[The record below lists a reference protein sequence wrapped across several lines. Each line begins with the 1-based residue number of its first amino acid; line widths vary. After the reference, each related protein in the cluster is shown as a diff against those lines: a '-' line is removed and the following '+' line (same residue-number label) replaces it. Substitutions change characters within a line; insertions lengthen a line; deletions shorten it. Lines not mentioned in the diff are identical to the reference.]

1 MRDVWLIFSDELRR
15 LFANVMS
22 VVIALGL
29 VAMPSIF
36 AWYNIIACWDV
47 FDHTGNLSVAVANT
61 DEGYQSDLIP
71 LRVNVGEQV
80 VSALRANDQIDWLFT
95 DEGDAVDGARSGRY
109 YAAVVIPKDFSRDM
123 LTFFADDAR
132 QASIVY
138 YRNEKKSAIAP
149 KITDRG
155 ADTVSYEV
163 NQVFAQTLSEVAIS
177 LGEALARYADD
188 ADVSGQVARLAD
200 HVTQTAASLRR
211 TAEVLELYGSLGQD
225 ANALIGSTMS
235 LAEASEEQVGALK
248 EAASTGAGAMT
259 PLAQSLR
266 NTVQQL
272 GEAFDTGAADMDAVS
287 KAADEL
293 FDSASVATGDA
304 AAALRTEADGL
315 TTRISAY
322 RGLAKQLETLLPQM
336 DAAYQPAVE
345 EVVRL
350 LKIQADLLEQSQE
363 SLRQAADKL
372 EAGDADLRAERDQV
386 KALMSQAHA
395 DFQAAKDAFQQMR
408 PGLEQIADGSA
419 ALAQSVQASLGKLG
433 SVSGN
438 LSAAANAAIDALSG
452 GAAKT
457 TEVASGLRQSADVI
471 DGLAADIRQALMDE
485 DTEQLRAILTS
496 DVSAFASA
504 LAAPVHVERQAVYP
518 AENFGSQMAPL
529 YSTLALFIGSLLIL
543 VVLKPRP
550 CKATLKR
557 VPDARPRQVFLG
569 HFGIMAVLSLAQTT
583 LAALGNMLFL
593 QVQVAHPWLY
603 LLIFWLAGLVF
614 TFIIY
619 ALVVAFANLGKAIAV
634 LMLIIQVTGCGGSF
648 PLQILPAFV
657 QAVSPF
663 LPATYVVNAMREA
676 MMGTYGSV
684 YWEQVGWLLAFLI
697 PAALLGLALRKPL
710 ERFMSWYVAQ
720 VDKSELMA

>member
-1 MRDVWLIFSDELRR
+1 MRDMWLIFSDVLRR

-138 YRNEKKSAIAP
+138 YSNEKKSAIAP

-248 EAASTGAGAMT
+248 EAASTGAGALT

-350 LKIQADLLEQSQE
+350 LKMQADLLEQSQE

-386 KALMSQAHA
+386 KALVSQAHA

-433 SVSGN
+433 SASEN
-438 LSAAANAAIDALSG
+438 LSAAANAATDALSG